1 MQYCSIIKPFTKPIG
16 LRTEP
21 AYWLEVPCVAGYGFQ
36 HQRSELSSLH
46 VLLVPEGSE
55 KHTRLAVW
63 IQGGADLGDGGAT
76 NISAGQ
82 P

>member
-1 MQYCSIIKPFTKPIG
+1 VKGKLIKPGKGEMIANA
-16 LRTEP
+16 P